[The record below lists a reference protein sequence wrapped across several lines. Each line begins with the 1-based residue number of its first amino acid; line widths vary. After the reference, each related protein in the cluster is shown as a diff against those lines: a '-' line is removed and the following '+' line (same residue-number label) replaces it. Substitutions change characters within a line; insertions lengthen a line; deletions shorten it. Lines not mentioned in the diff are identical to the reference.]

1 MLTRDLAAF
10 PPDGQPLV
18 DGADGAVLSLNRFAP
33 VLAAGGGALHAFV
46 AQFFGEAHA
55 PFEQVV
61 FARVDALSHAV
72 AQQHAQMDV
81 RVRRLFRIVGFVV
94 QTEGVAVAVE
104 LLGGKLAG
112 GVEHGLRRRAGRHGE
127 DDVEG
132 FAVFGFFGNA
142 QGVAP
147 VVEMVFDGLF
157 AVELFAVLRFQFH
170 FTVAGN
176 VVEVVADALHAFG
189 VAAVAFGDFD
199 HHFGMLVRGRAQI
212 GEGGACF
219 QGAPAAGKRV
229 PPPLYG
235 KSVV

>member
-1 MLTRDLAAF
+1 M
-10 PPDGQPLV
+10 
-18 DGADGAVLSLNRFAP
+18 
-33 VLAAGGGALHAFV
+33 
-46 AQFFGEAHA
+46 
-55 PFEQVV
+55 
-61 FARVDALSHAV
+61 
-72 AQQHAQMDV
+72 
-81 RVRRLFRIVGFVV
+81 V

-104 LLGGKLAG
+104 LLSGKLAG
-112 GVEHGLRRRAGRHGE
+112 GVEHGLRRRAGGHGE

-142 QGVAP
+142 QRIAP
-147 VVEMVFDGLF
+147 VVKMVFDGLF
-157 AVELFAVLRFQFH
+157 AIELFAVLRFQFH
-170 FTVAGN
+170 FAVAGN

-189 VAAVAFGDFD
+189 VTAVAFGDFD

>member
-1 MLTRDLAAF
+1 MPF
-10 PPDGQPLV
+10 GQPAV
-18 DGADGAVLSLNRFAP
+18 DGADGAVLPFNRFSP
-33 VLAAGGGALHAFV
+33 VLAAGGGALYAFV

-55 PFEQVV
+55 PLEQIV

-112 GVEHGLRRRAGRHGE
+112 GVEHGLRRRAGGHGE

-142 QGVAP
+142 QRIAP
-147 VVEMVFDGLF
+147 VVKMVFDGLF
-157 AVELFAVLRFQFH
+157 AIELFAVLRFQFH
-170 FTVAGN
+170 FAVAGN

-189 VAAVAFGDFD
+189 VTAVAFGDFD

-219 QGAPAAGKRV
+219 QGVPAARKRV